1 MEIKKVF
8 NYIWVL
14 SSTLVFL
21 ACGQRSAADSAQ
33 PSTSENN
40 HTDVLPY
47 DSTTR
52 TIHVLVALCDNT
64 YQGIVP
70 VPKAI
75 GNGQDPVNNLY
86 WGCEYGIKTYFNR
99 SKDWKLLKKYKAKD
113 AILERLVYKHRSE
126 NYYLV
131 ADAYDGKEIKL
142 CTVDFLRGLHGQ
154 LKDTLQVDNKII
166 GIAGNAKLNAYIG
179 HDGLMD
185 FQLDQRFKNTD
196 HQKRNAIILACYSKK
211 YFAPHIDKEAVN
223 PILWTSHLMC
233 PEAYSLHDALTGY
246 INGESN
252 EQIQERA
259 AKAYSKYQKCS
270 LRAAKNLLITNW

>member
-1 MEIKKVF
+1 MVKILSV
-8 NYIWVL
+8 ILVL
-14 SSTLVFL
+14 GSTILCLGCDQATATYSRL
-21 ACGQRSAADSAQ
+21 ATNGPVGDSVAQ
-33 PSTSENN
+33 
-40 HTDVLPY
+40 PY

-52 TIHVLVALCDNT
+52 TIHVLVALCDNI

-75 GNGQDPVNNLY
+75 GNGQDPANNLY

-99 SKDWKLLKKYKAKD
+99 SKDWKLLKRNKANG
-113 AILERLVYKHRSE
+113 AVLERLIYKHTSA

-142 CTVDFLRGLHGQ
+142 CTTDFLQGLHGQ
-154 LKDTLQVDNKII
+154 LKDTLKVDHKTI
-166 GIAGNAKLNAYIG
+166 GIAGNATVNAYIG

-185 FQLDQRFKNTD
+185 FQLSQHFKNPD

-211 YFAPHIDKEAVN
+211 YFSPHIDKETVN

-259 AKAYSKYQKCS
+259 AKAYAKHQKCS